1 MLNWFS
7 AKCPVEAE
15 DKEWL
20 EDAFLWLIEE
30 FGADTLR
37 NLTVVLPTDEFFP
50 DRYSSS
56 EDDLRQLVNRVCDYM
71 DVEQSRVE
79 LRFFTDH
86 SNALQQHLPVFEG
99 RDKGVLGTY
108 QKQRGK
114 YVISLEKQQA
124 NEPTS
129 LIATV
134 AHELAHVRLLG
145 EDRLDPDYEDGETL
159 TDLATVFFGLGI
171 FTANSVFS
179 FKQWIDTFS
188 QGWQTDRRGY
198 MTEQMY
204 GYALALFARARGEN
218 NPAWAKY
225 LEGDSAAFF
234 KTACRFLEKTAD
246 TKIKKL

>member
-20 EDAFLWLIEE
+20 EDAFLWLIDE
-30 FGADTLR
+30 FGAETLR
-37 NLTVVLPTDEFFP
+37 DLTVVLPTDEFFP
-50 DRYSSS
+50 DQYSSS
-56 EDDLRQLVNRVCDYM
+56 EEDLRQLVNRVCDYM
-71 DVEQSRVE
+71 NVEPERVE
-79 LRFFTDH
+79 LRFFTDRT
-86 SNALQQHLPVFEG
+86 NALQKHLPVFES
-99 RDKGVLGTY
+99 RDKSALGTY
-108 QKQRGK
+108 HKQRGK

-124 NEPTS
+124 NEPTN

-145 EDRLDPDYEDGETL
+145 EDRLDPDYEDGEPL

-179 FKQWIDTFS
+179 FRQWRDAFS
-188 QGWQTDRRGY
+188 EVWQADRRGY

-204 GYALALFARARGEN
+204 GYALALFARARGETK
-218 NPAWAKY
+218 PAWAKY
-225 LEGDSAAFF
+225 LDGDSAAYF
-234 KTACRFLEKTAD
+234 KMACKFLDKTAD

>member
-1 MLNWFS
+1 MLSWFS

-15 DKEWL
+15 DKDWL
-20 EDAFLWLIEE
+20 EDAFIWLIDE
-30 FGADTLR
+30 FGAETVRD
-37 NLTVVLPTDEFFP
+37 LTVVLPTDEFFP

-56 EDDLRQLVNRVCDYM
+56 EEDVRQLVNRVCDYM
-71 DVEQSRVE
+71 NVEPSRVE
-79 LRFFTDH
+79 LRFFADR
-86 SNALQQHLPVFEG
+86 SNTLQQHLPVFES
-99 RDKGVLGTY
+99 RSQSTLGTY
-108 QKQRGK
+108 RKQRGK

-124 NEPTS
+124 VEPTN

-145 EDRLDPDYEDGETL
+145 ENRLDPDYEDGETL

-179 FKQWIDTFS
+179 FKQWRDAFS
-188 QGWQTDRRGY
+188 AGWEANRRGY

-218 NPAWAKY
+218 KPVWAKY
-225 LEGDSAAFF
+225 LEGDSSAYF
-234 KTACRFLEKTAD
+234 KAACRFLEKTTD
-246 TKIKKL
+246 TKIRKL